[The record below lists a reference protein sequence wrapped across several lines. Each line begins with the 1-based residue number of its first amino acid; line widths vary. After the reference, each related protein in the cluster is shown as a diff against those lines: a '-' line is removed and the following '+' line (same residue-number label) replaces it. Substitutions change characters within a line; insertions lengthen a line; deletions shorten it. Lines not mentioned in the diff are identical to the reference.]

1 RQPIR
6 NVFGS
11 PGLHDAAP
19 LPAWHQDCCPHIR
32 RRAPTRVEQRSQQ
45 CPPIT
50 PPRTVASSC
59 ARSAST
65 SEATARAAAGPDSSA
80 GPTGPAQPGTGT
92 EMSRAG
98 PMRCTEPVL
107 HGTFFAPAPVA
118 GRSRALPPRGWA
130 RSADDARCV
139 GDLEAVRLAGAGVG
153 ERALVGV
160 QAL

>member
-1 RQPIR
+1 
-6 NVFGS
+6 S
-11 PGLHDAAP
+11 DL
-19 LPAWHQDCCPHIR
+19 
-32 RRAPTRVEQRSQQ
+32 
-45 CPPIT
+45 T

-80 GPTGPAQPGTGT
+80 GPAGPAQPGTGT

-98 PMRCTEPVL
+98 PMRCTAPVL

-160 QAL
+160 QALRQRGIMAQRFLPAGVRDLQDEGQRRVVQRRRRGHRDR